1 MSVQRRGFLKL
12 LASAPVAAPVVAR
25 EAAHKAGIGS
35 LGVGAEMAS
44 QGISGPSPYDGEKEW
59 VSTWCREVLSKG
71 WADERRKDI
80 LRSPV
85 SRLDPDLASSRSL
98 SLSAAMRMQRERD
111 AERSIANERES
122 ARRRYLKLF
131 GMEFIA

>member
-1 MSVQRRGFLKL
+1 MSVGRRGFLRL
-12 LASAPVAAPVVAR
+12 LAAAPVAAPVVAR
-25 EAAHKAGIGS
+25 EAAQKAGVTS
-35 LGVGAEMAS
+35 LGLGAELAS
-44 QGISGPSPYDGEKEW
+44 QGISGPSPYGGEKEW
-59 VSTWCREVLSKG
+59 VSSWCREVLSKG
-71 WADERRKDI
+71 WADERRKAI
-80 LRSPV
+80 LSSSV
-85 SRLDPDLASSRSL
+85 GRLDPDLASSRSL